1 MKKVLVLLGGIAL
14 AMTIATILTSKN
26 EEESFKR
33 KIKYKEVD
41 FLDMGYVKDFFS
53 KRYKK
58 VIEKN
63 SKALPII
70 LKLNLGEQLLYV
82 FTFYNE
88 EESNIVD
95 DKARIVNAKSISQD
109 FKDAFADKDM
119 LILT

>member
-1 MKKVLVLLGGIAL
+1 MKKILVLLGGIAL
-14 AMTIATILTSKN
+14 AMTITTILTSKN
-26 EEESFKR
+26 EEERFKR

-41 FLDMGYVKDFFS
+41 FLDMGYVKDFFH

-63 SKALPII
+63 SEALAII

-88 EESNIVD
+88 KKENIID
-95 DKARIVNAKSISQD
+95 DKTRIVNAKSISQD

-119 LILT
+119 LVLT

>member
-1 MKKVLVLLGGIAL
+1 MKKILVLLGVIGL
-14 AMTIATILTSKN
+14 MTTITTILVSKN
-26 EEESFKR
+26 EEGRFKR

-58 VIEKN
+58 VFEKN

-109 FKDAFADKDM
+109 FKDAFADKDI

>member
-1 MKKVLVLLGGIAL
+1 MKKILVLLGIIGL
-14 AMTIATILTSKN
+14 TTTITTILISKN
-26 EEESFKR
+26 EEERFKS

-88 EESNIVD
+88 EDSNIVD
-95 DKARIVNAKSISQD
+95 DKTRIVNAKSISQD

-119 LILT
+119 LVLT